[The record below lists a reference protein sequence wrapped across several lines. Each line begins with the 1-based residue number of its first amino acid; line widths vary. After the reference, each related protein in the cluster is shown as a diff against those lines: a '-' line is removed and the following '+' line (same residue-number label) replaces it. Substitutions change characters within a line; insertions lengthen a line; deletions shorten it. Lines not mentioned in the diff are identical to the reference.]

1 MNIYIQF
8 IYIVIESF
16 ILCYIIIKLENT
28 FRKRKKLNDV
38 IGGLVMGVHQY
49 FKRLSDLEKLIRLP
63 GKFKYFEH
71 NVAAHSFKVT
81 KIAQYLGTVEEYHGK
96 EVDWKSLYEKALNH
110 DFAEIFTGDIKTPVK
125 YASGELKKLFSQV
138 EEEMVDTFITEEIPE
153 KYRDIYRQR
162 LQEGKDDSLEGQIL
176 AVADKI
182 DLLYETFGEIQKR
195 NPEPLFFEIYEM
207 SLETIMQFDH
217 LYSVQDFIENIIPE
231 MLTEKFIPRSELRE
245 TTMQI
250 LNNKKA

>member
-1 MNIYIQF
+1 MTSMAI
-8 IYIVIESF
+8 
-16 ILCYIIIKLENT
+16 
-28 FRKRKKLNDV
+28 
-38 IGGLVMGVHQY
+38 HQY

-81 KIAQYLGTVEEYHGK
+81 KIAQYLATVEAHHGN

-110 DFAEIFTGDIKTPVK
+110 DFAEVFTGDIKTPVK
-125 YASGELKKLFSQV
+125 YASRELKMLFSQV
-138 EEEMVDTFITEEIPE
+138 EEEMVNTFVNEEIPE
-153 KYRDIYRQR
+153 PYQDIYRQR

-195 NPEPLFFEIYEM
+195 NPEPLFFEIYEN
-207 SLETIMQFDH
+207 SLETIIQFDH
-217 LYSVQDFIENIIPE
+217 LVSVQDFIENVIPE
-231 MLTEKFIPRSELRE
+231 MLTENFIPRTELRE
-245 TTMQI
+245 TTMSI
-250 LNNKKA
+250 LKQRNG

>member
-1 MNIYIQF
+1 MAI
-8 IYIVIESF
+8 
-16 ILCYIIIKLENT
+16 
-28 FRKRKKLNDV
+28 
-38 IGGLVMGVHQY
+38 HQY

-81 KIAQYLGTVEEYHGK
+81 KIAQYLATVEAHHGN

-110 DFAEIFTGDIKTPVK
+110 DFAEVFTGDIKTPVK
-125 YASGELKKLFSQV
+125 YASRELKMLFSQV
-138 EEEMVDTFITEEIPE
+138 EEEMVNTFVNEEIPE
-153 KYRDIYRQR
+153 PYQDIYRQR

-195 NPEPLFFEIYEM
+195 NPEPLFFEIYEN
-207 SLETIMQFDH
+207 SLETIIQFDH
-217 LYSVQDFIENIIPE
+217 LVSVQDFIENVIPE
-231 MLTEKFIPRSELRE
+231 MLTENFIPRTELRE
-245 TTMQI
+245 TTMSI
-250 LNNKKA
+250 LKQRNG